1 MLYLMFLF
9 NKRIPQKYARSMIL
23 EELPET
29 FGNVDILFCSIFVPR
44 FEQKARSRCF
54 AYLVRISEHMPLITF
69 YS

>member
-1 MLYLMFLF
+1 MFLF
-9 NKRIPQKYARSMIL
+9 NRRIPEKYARSMIL